1 MNISINVN
9 QYDET
14 KLSFGRRNPDNA
26 KSVRS
31 TLAKKRADKLVGNIF
46 QSDKKMDLSVN
57 EMKEKREALLSDT
70 TQQLKE
76 LSDLKEQR
84 KEMLSQAEDPVMA
97 QNIKDIDE
105 RMTEIRKKVEENR
118 SLAKTYGQTV
128 SDVKVERLKSHAM
141 VDASNEAEVPKSWRL
156 LCWTMRKITSKKKWN
171 KPRKKRKRS
180 KKNRRRINRTS
191 RRILFLKK
199 WWNNLRKK
207 TM

>member
-118 SLAKTYGQTV
+118 SLGFRCESRA
-128 SDVKVERLKSHAM
+128 VKKSCDGGC
-141 VDASNEAEVPKSWRL
+141 VK
-156 LCWTMRKITSKKKWN
+156 
-171 KPRKKRKRS
+171 
-180 KKNRRRINRTS
+180 
-191 RRILFLKK
+191 
-199 WWNNLRKK
+199 
-207 TM
+207 